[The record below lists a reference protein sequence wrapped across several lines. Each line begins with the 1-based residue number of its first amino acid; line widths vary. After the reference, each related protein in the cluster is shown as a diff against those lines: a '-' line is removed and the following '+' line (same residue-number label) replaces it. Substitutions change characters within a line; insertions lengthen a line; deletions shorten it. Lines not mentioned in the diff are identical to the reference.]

1 MTKVLKAYLRLCRS
15 IYDFYRKRGDN
26 IPALY
31 AFVITSLLVGFNL
44 MTIIDVYSLLSN
56 KYDIIPSRYALLPF
70 VIIALI
76 NYALVFRS
84 KKYLGDEYSEAKT
97 VNVLLYIIASA
108 ILIVTS
114 GAFIRAHYLAAGS

>member
-1 MTKVLKAYLRLCRS
+1 
-15 IYDFYRKRGDN
+15 
-26 IPALY
+26 
-31 AFVITSLLVGFNL
+31 